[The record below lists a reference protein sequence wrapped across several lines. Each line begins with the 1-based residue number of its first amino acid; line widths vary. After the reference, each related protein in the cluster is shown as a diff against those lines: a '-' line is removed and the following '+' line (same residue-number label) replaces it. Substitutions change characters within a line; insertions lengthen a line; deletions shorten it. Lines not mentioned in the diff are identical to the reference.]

1 MTPPSTRPGTR
12 LCSGPNRLCA
22 RPNKRSNSFV
32 ASMTDD
38 DKWMAQMRRGSLEL
52 CVLAILAR
60 GRRYGY
66 DIVQALSGADGFVIK
81 EGTIYPLLNR
91 LRSEGLVDAEW
102 QPSPQGPDR
111 KYYSLTQRGE
121 ARLSAVRDQW
131 RIFAEDIAHI
141 LEGDA

>member
-1 MTPPSTRPGTR
+1 MTRP
-12 LCSGPNRLCA
+12 SG
-22 RPNKRSNSFV
+22 RPSKGSSASV

-66 DIVQALSGADGFVIK
+66 DIVQALSGADGFIIK

-91 LRSEGLVDAEW
+91 LRAEGLVDAEW

-111 KYYSLTQRGE
+111 KYYALTRRGE
-121 ARLSAVRDQW
+121 ARLSAVRAQW
-131 RIFAEDIAHI
+131 RIFADDIARI
-141 LEGDA
+141 LEGEA

>member
-1 MTPPSTRPGTR
+1 
-12 LCSGPNRLCA
+12 
-22 RPNKRSNSFV
+22 
-32 ASMTDD
+32 MTDD

-52 CVLAILAR
+52 CVLAILER

-66 DIVQALSGADGFVIK
+66 DIVQALAGTDGLVIK

-111 KYYSLTQRGE
+111 KYYALTTRGR
-121 ARLSAVRDQW
+121 ARLDAVRAQW
-131 RIFAEDIAHI
+131 RVFAADITRI
-141 LEGDA
+141 LEGEA